1 MAGPIDT
8 VNQLVA
14 AINRGD
20 LDGAVKLYEPGGVLV
35 VQPGKLAR
43 GSTQLREALAGFIA
57 LKPTLESEALEV
69 IEAGDVALYASRWN
83 LRGTDPAGKAVTLAG
98 ESTDILRRQEDG
110 RWLIALDNPWGV
122 QVLPQKSLAHS
133 VLEEGK

>member
-8 VNQLVA
+8 VNRLVD

-20 LDGAVKLYEPGGVLV
+20 LEKATKLYEPGAVLV

-57 LKPTLESEALEV
+57 LKPTLMSEAQEV
-69 IEAGDVALYASRWN
+69 VEAGDVALYVSRWN
-83 LRGTDPAGKAVTLAG
+83 LRGTDPAGKTVVMAG
-98 ESTDILRRQEDG
+98 ESADILRRQEDG
-110 RWLIALDNPWGV
+110 RWLIALDNPWGD
-122 QVLPQKSLAHS
+122 QILAP
-133 VLEEGK
+133 KA